1 VKPAPI
7 GANPIKSKWTVV
19 INFPQGRTTLT
30 FSTKELA
37 EAYIRKHPNAR
48 IIKEPRQ

>member
-1 VKPAPI
+1 MQ
-7 GANPIKSKWTVV
+7 SKWTVV

-30 FSTKELA
+30 FATKELA